1 MRVKVRQSHRYQTV
15 VAFSGKEYN
24 KKEFRDVPEGCE
36 EEAKR
41 HPYLEIEATVG
52 VSEGTPAVVVVEE
65 TILTGVAQEEQI
77 PSATEVVET
86 FQRRGKKSE
95 K

>member
-24 KKEFRDVPEGCE
+24 KHEFRDVPEGCE

-41 HPYLEIEATVG
+41 HPYLEVEITGA
-52 VSEGTPAVVVVEE
+52 SEGTPVVVVEE
-65 TILTGVAQEEQI
+65 TILTDPVEETP